1 MHRKSDTAGLSDRVS
16 HDFDGGAPRYDL
28 LIALNPGYHK
38 HLRQAAQA
46 LADGAQYRKVIGP
59 NPRFV
64 DLGCGSGAS
73 TKAILSVAPD
83 DGEILGVDASAG
95 MLAQANAKDWPSR
108 VNFRQGRAGQLKHLA
123 RGLDGIL
130 ACYLI
135 RNVPEPERDAAF
147 VDAFDSLAEDGM
159 FVLEEYSVTGNRL
172 AQLVWHVICWL
183 VVIPLS
189 ALTGANPRLYYYL
202 WKSVVD
208 NESIPNLM
216 RRMDRAGFTDIA
228 TVTVPGWQR
237 NILHIVKGRKPETV
251 RGSSADHGLSR

>member
-1 MHRKSDTAGLSDRVS
+1 MHRKSDSASLSDQVS
-16 HDFDGGAPRYDL
+16 RDFDGGAPRYDL
-28 LIALNPGYHK
+28 LIALNPGYHR
-38 HLRQAAQA
+38 HLRQAARA
-46 LADGAQYRKVIGP
+46 VVDATPRSE
-59 NPRFV
+59 PRFV

-73 TKAILSVAPD
+73 TKALLSVIPD
-83 DGEILGVDASAG
+83 GGAILGVDASAG
-95 MLAQANAKDWPSR
+95 MLAQASAKAWPGR
-108 VNFRQGRAGQLKHLA
+108 VKFRQGRAGHLRA
-123 RGLDGIL
+123 LAKDLNGIL

-147 VDAFDSLAEDGM
+147 VDAFECLAEDGM
-159 FVLEEYSVTGNRL
+159 LVLEEYSVTGNRL
-172 AQLVWHVICWL
+172 AQLVWHLICWL

-216 RRMDRAGFTDIA
+216 GRMDRAGFTDIA

-237 NILHIVKGRKPETV
+237 NILHIVKGRKP
-251 RGSSADHGLSR
+251 A